1 VLKALVLSLASV
13 VLATSVGPAIAQGAA
28 WCLREP
34 GAGVVSCSFHSFA
47 QCQASRPGGS
57 THCVQNPAQ
66 LGAGGEISG
75 RERRK

>member
-1 VLKALVLSLASV
+1 MPKAFVFSLATV
-13 VLATSVGPAIAQGAA
+13 VLATNAAPAIAQGGA

-47 QCQASRPGGS
+47 QCQVSRPGGS

-66 LGAGGEISG
+66 LGAGRETSG